1 MSLSASVVG
10 AAVVDEAAT
19 GKDVGRC
26 GDIVLLTAGD
36 FTLVRFIVSGVSLVA
51 DDTDVVAVED
61 VTVVV
66 MVVVEEMFSV
76 EDSAADRDATED
88 TDGAVEDEEEYPGR
102 LYR

>member
-10 AAVVDEAAT
+10 AAVVDVDEAAT

-26 GDIVLLTAGD
+26 GDIVLLTVGG
-36 FTLVRFIVSGVSLVA
+36 FTLVRFKVSGVSLVE

-66 MVVVEEMFSV
+66 MVVVEMFSV
-76 EDSAADRDATED
+76 EDSAADRDATDD
-88 TDGAVEDEEEYPGR
+88 TEGAVEDEDEYPGR
-102 LYR
+102 L